1 MSYGSSFFLIAS
13 GVKLFFLVSELKKR
27 MEILLYFGEFEYVPF
42 YGHVHIFIVLNS
54 TKMYIALRD
63 ALKIMVFLVAVS
75 LLLVHQLC
83 VAETAIVGKLSLPPS
98 VAKYLLALY
107 DPS

>member
-1 MSYGSSFFLIAS
+1 
-13 GVKLFFLVSELKKR
+13 

-75 LLLVHQLC
+75 LFLDHQLC

-98 VAKYLLALY
+98 VAKYFLALY